1 MAAPRIA
8 LLGFSIECNKWAPPA
23 KRADFEIRTWL
34 EGEAIVSDARSEAP
48 ASLAEM
54 PGFVAEMDAGGP
66 WEPVPTLLAIAEPG
80 GPVEAAVFAEMMA
93 KWREGLRAAGRLD
106 GVYCMMHG
114 AGLTTAD
121 EDPDGAILAMVREIV
136 GPAVPVVASFD
147 LHGNVSARMVDSV
160 DVFVGYRTNPHLD
173 LRERG
178 QESARHLRELLR
190 GGKTAKAVIR
200 LPIIPPTV
208 TMLTAQNAPDRP
220 YGEMIDLGQRRMG
233 ETPYAGKIMN
243 VSVMGGFAYGDTSK
257 NGLSVVVTARDGDGH
272 AAQALADEI
281 AALGWRN
288 RDRFRARLTGL
299 EAATSLAVACGED
312 PARPGLCF
320 ADVADNPGGGGRGN
334 TMWILE
340 AFHRAG
346 AKGVLIGVINDPALA
361 AEAHALGVGARFVA
375 RFNRA
380 EGSEFSKSFAAEAT
394 VLRLSDGRCT
404 GRRGIFA
411 GTRLDLGP
419 SAALELGGIT
429 AVVITH
435 RVQCADPVFF
445 EMFGLD
451 VAQAR
456 SVVVKSRGH
465 FRGGFDEFF
474 AHGQIVEVDCPG
486 LTSPILSRFNWQ
498 RLPRPVI
505 PIDAD
510 VSWMPNLERST

>member
-1 MAAPRIA
+1 MVGPRIA
-8 LLGFSIECNKWAPPA
+8 LLGFSIECNKWAPPS
-23 KRADFEIRTWL
+23 KRSDFEIRTWL
-34 EGEAIVSDARSEAP
+34 EGDAIVSDARSEAP
-48 ASLAEM
+48 VSLAEM
-54 PGFVAEMDAGGP
+54 PGFIAEMDAGGP
-66 WEPVPTLLAIAEPG
+66 WEPVPILLAVAEPG
-80 GPVEAAVFAEMMA
+80 GPVEAAVFGEMMA
-93 KWREGLRAAGRLD
+93 KWRDGLQAADRLD

-114 AGLTTAD
+114 AGLTTTD
-121 EDPDGAILAMVREIV
+121 EDPDGAVLALVREIV

-178 QESARHLRELLR
+178 QESACHLRELLR
-190 GGKTAKAVIR
+190 GGKTAKAFFR
-200 LPIIPPTV
+200 LPIVPPTV
-208 TMLTAQNAPDRP
+208 TMLTAKDAPERP

-233 ETPYAGKIMN
+233 ESPNSGKIMN
-243 VSVMGGFAYGDTSK
+243 VSVMGGFAFGDTSK
-257 NGLSVVVTARDGDGH
+257 NGLSVVVTARNRDEH
-272 AAQALADEI
+272 AARALAGEI

-299 EAATSLAVACGED
+299 EEAISLAVACGED
-312 PARPGLCF
+312 PARPALCF
-320 ADVADNPGGGGRGN
+320 ADVADNPGGGARGN

-340 AFHRAG
+340 AFHQAG
-346 AKGVLIGVINDPALA
+346 AKGVLVGVINDPPLA
-361 AEAHALGVGARFVA
+361 AEAHALGVGARFAA

-380 EGSEFSKSFAAEAT
+380 EGSEFSKPFTAEAR

-419 SAALELGGIT
+419 SVALEVGGLT
-429 AVVITH
+429 VVVITN

-474 AHGQIVEVDCPG
+474 AHRQIVEVDCPG

-510 VSWMPNLERST
+510 AAWTPQP